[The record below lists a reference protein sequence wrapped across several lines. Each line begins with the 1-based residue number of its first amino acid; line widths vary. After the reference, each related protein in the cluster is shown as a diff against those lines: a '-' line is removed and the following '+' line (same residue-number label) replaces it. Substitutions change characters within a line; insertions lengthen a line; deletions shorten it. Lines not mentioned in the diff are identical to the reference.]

1 MLDLAFSVC
10 LHTVLGL
17 AFSLSTHNTRPGILS
32 THNAWP
38 GLFYLCLS
46 THDARPG
53 LLCLSTHNVRPG
65 LLCLHNAR
73 PGLFSLSVYTQS
85 PGLHPLCHDTTA
97 MVDWVLMTNY
107 LPSPSSL
114 KLGRPVQHVFS
125 HSVACFS
132 VERELAFVCY
142 ANWPLHCTTSPG
154 ANTDCFHL
162 PLDGKQGILNKQAQ
176 NHFTANT
183 V

>member
-1 MLDLAFSVC
+1 MLGLVFSISVCLHMMLGLAFSVC
-10 LHTVLGL
+10 L
-17 AFSLSTHNTRPGILS
+17 
-32 THNAWP
+32 
-38 GLFYLCLS
+38 
-46 THDARPG
+46 
-53 LLCLSTHNVRPG
+53 HNVRPG

-125 HSVACFS
+125 HSVACFW